1 MRERERYEHTRMS
14 SMRQL
19 KRERTR
25 RDTREQEREMI
36 IQRMRQSER
45 DKATRDPEM
54 KYLGLGQ

>member
-1 MRERERYEHTRMS
+1 
-14 SMRQL
+14 MRQL

-25 RDTREQEREMI
+25 RDTREREMN

>member
-1 MRERERYEHTRMS
+1 
-14 SMRQL
+14 MRQL